1 LQARPE
7 TYPKGEHLNYAS
19 LVQAL
24 DLLVNI
30 RLSWKSL
37 PRISLFGLIISDV
50 EKPYGVSVIKLF
62 SL

>member
-37 PRISLFGLIISDV
+37 PRSMALVYVV
-50 EKPYGVSVIKLF
+50 ERSVTKEFLED
-62 SL
+62 